1 MKLFFLPLIHFIK
14 YLKKK
19 EKENLLIFY
28 SESKFYREHFIDL
41 IKYTKKLK
49 ESNIIF
55 ATSDYK
61 DYLYHKNI
69 LDSLYLGNS
78 FFLHLFFK
86 ILKCNCMVMT
96 LTDLGNHL
104 KKSVNCKNY
113 VYFFHSIA
121 SIRTRYT
128 KYAFRNYDIVL
139 TNGEYQKKELIE
151 FENTLNFPKKKI
163 INAGYFFL
171 DHLSKKAKLNL
182 ENNKNILFAPSWNYN
197 KKNLFDDYGIFI
209 IDCLIKNNFIVT
221 LRPHPEHYKRSS
233 EMIKK
238 ILYKFANN
246 DNFFLDKRFSNLDS
260 FEKSSLLITD
270 NSSIDMEYV
279 LLFNKPIIY
288 LDYMPKIHN
297 NEYQLIKS
305 EDIDVEFKKIFGNTL
320 KIEKLKELPELIHK
334 LTNGKRNIATVDQFK
349 KRYLSN
355 IGNSSK
361 FASEYIVSNILNK

>member
-1 MKLFFLPLIHFIK
+1 MKLFFLSLIHFIK
-14 YLKKK
+14 YLKIQ
-19 EKENLLIFY
+19 EKESLLIFY

-49 ESNIIF
+49 ETNIIF
-55 ATSDYK
+55 VTSDYE

-69 LDSLYLGNS
+69 LDSLYLGNN
-78 FFLHLFFK
+78 FFIHLFFQ
-86 ILKCNCMVMT
+86 ILKCNCMVIT
-96 LTDLGNHL
+96 LTDLGNHV
-104 KKSVNCKNY
+104 KKSIHCKNY
-113 VYFFHSIA
+113 VYFFHSI
-121 SIRTRYT
+121 SSVRTRYT
-128 KYAFRNYDIVL
+128 KDAFKNYDIVL

-151 FENTLNFPKKKI
+151 FENIFNFPKKKF

-182 ENNKNILFAPSWNYN
+182 VNNKNILFAPSWNYN
-197 KKNLFDDYGIFI
+197 KKNLFDDYGVSI
-209 IDCLIKNNFIVT
+209 IDSLIKNNFIVT

-233 EMIKK
+233 KTIKK
-238 ILYKFANN
+238 ILYKFDNN
-246 DNFFLDKRFSNLDS
+246 DNFYLDKKFSNLDS
-260 FEKSSLLITD
+260 FEKSCLLITD

-279 LLFNKPIIY
+279 FLFKRPIIY
-288 LDYMPKIHN
+288 LDYVPKIHN
-297 NEYQLIKS
+297 NEHQLIKS

-320 KIEKLKELPELIHK
+320 KIEKLKELPKLIYK
-334 LTNGKRNIATVDQFK
+334 LTNGQKNEVIVEQFK